1 MEINT
6 AKVLITG
13 GSSGIGYETA
23 KLLRS
28 KGAQVVICG
37 RNKEAIEKAA
47 KELDVYGFKAD
58 VAKEADVAALFD
70 FTLKTLG
77 GLNVLINNAGIGY
90 FAPLVSTSMDEF
102 QNIWD
107 VNVKGL
113 VLCGQ
118 AAARHFVAE
127 NTGNIINISSSAGLK
142 GFAYGTAYV
151 ATKFAVTGITECWR
165 AELRKNNVRV
175 MQVNPSEVVT
185 DFGAKAGF
193 EQKNQ
198 DSKLKPSEIAH
209 VIEAMLSMNNVGV
222 ITDASVWATN
232 PQ

>member
-1 MEINT
+1 MEISK

-28 KGAQVVICG
+28 QGAEVVICG
-37 RNKEAIEKAA
+37 RNEETILKAA
-47 KELDVYGFKAD
+47 KEIDVHGFKAD
-58 VAKEADVAALFD
+58 VANEADVQALFE

-102 QNIWD
+102 QSIWD

-142 GFAYGTAYV
+142 GFANGTAYV

-175 MQVNPSEVVT
+175 MQINPSEVVT
-185 DFGAKAGF
+185 HFGAKAGY
-193 EQKNQ
+193 EHKNQ

-209 VIEAMLSMNNVGV
+209 VIHSMLSMNDVGF
-222 ITDASVWATN
+222 ITDATVWATN

>member
-1 MEINT
+1 MEISK

-28 KGAQVVICG
+28 QGAEVVICG
-37 RNKEAIEKAA
+37 RNEESILKAA
-47 KELDVYGFKAD
+47 KELDVHGFKAD
-58 VAKEADVAALFD
+58 VPNEADVQALFD

-77 GLNVLINNAGIGY
+77 GLNVLVNNAGLGY
-90 FAPLVSTSMDEF
+90 FAPLVSTSIDEF
-102 QNIWD
+102 QSIWD

-118 AAARHFVAE
+118 AAARHFVSE

-142 GFAYGTAYV
+142 GFANGTAYV

-175 MQVNPSEVVT
+175 MQVNPSEVIT
-185 DFGAKAGF
+185 DFGVKLGHTP
-193 EQKNQ
+193 KNI

-209 VIEAMLSMNNVGV
+209 VIHSMLSMNDVGF
-222 ITDASVWATN
+222 ITDATVWATN

>member
-1 MEINT
+1 MEISK

-28 KGAQVVICG
+28 QGAEVVICG
-37 RNKEAIEKAA
+37 RNEESILKAA
-47 KELDVYGFKAD
+47 KELDVHGFKAD
-58 VAKEADVAALFD
+58 VANEADVQALFD

-77 GLNVLINNAGIGY
+77 GLNVLVNNAGLGY

-142 GFAYGTAYV
+142 GFANGTAYV

-175 MQVNPSEVVT
+175 MQVNPSEVIT
-185 DFGAKAGF
+185 DFGVKLGHTP
-193 EQKNQ
+193 KNV
-198 DSKLKPSEIAH
+198 DSKLKPIEISH
-209 VIEAMLSMNNVGV
+209 VIQSMLSMNDVGF
-222 ITDASVWATN
+222 ITDATVWATN